1 MKTITLKK
9 LFAFILLMSGMFS
22 FSPADAQFCICYCT
36 NNGQPKYNAF
46 CYTRANGTLA
56 CRHAHGPGP
65 SGCRTDNATSTPDVT
80 SLEDIYPNPV
90 SASTTVLFYVGQT
103 ENVSLKIFDVS
114 GRLVTTLA
122 DASFEE
128 GDYEIIW
135 NAADVN
141 AGIYFLRMETASYS
155 ENRKLI
161 VAK

>member
-1 MKTITLKK
+1 MKTTTTKK
-9 LFAFILLMSGMFS
+9 LFAFIIMMFS
-22 FSPADAQFCICYCT
+22 VSLADAQLYVCYCT
-36 NNGQPKYNAF
+36 NQPKNDAE
-46 CYTRANGTLA
+46 CYTKTNGTLG
-56 CRHAHGPGP
+56 CREINNGGGGWRHCRD
-65 SGCRTDNATSTPDVT
+65 CRTDDATSSPYVT

-90 SASTTVLFYVGQT
+90 SASTTVSFYVGQT

-141 AGIYFLRMETASYS
+141 AGIYFLRFETATYS
-155 ENRKLI
+155 ENLKLI
-161 VAK
+161 VTK